1 MADEG
6 AGVIVGGDIGGVF
19 AEDIANQLVDGIVA
33 LFQQRLIYGGQGSLQ
48 FLFPVFLDG
57 KRDGGFGI
65 GHIVTL
71 PSVQSCGRPGA
82 A

>member
-1 MADEG
+1 MSID
-6 AGVIVGGDIGGVF
+6 F
-19 AEDIANQLVDGIVA
+19 ARD
-33 LFQQRLIYGGQGSLQ
+33 GGQGSLQ